1 MSNAPEF
8 PRPILVRQLTGFK
21 WDYALF
27 DYDESMNLKEL
38 DDDNYYDENNIF
50 FYCVQRLQPL
60 SCDFI
65 TSHYLIKIDKQYYEI
80 VFTNKENQNFPKLK
94 KVNFEEYDSFSEKTI
109 IENDGIIFYE
119 KKIVKSLTNQ
129 NVSYFIIKYMY
140 KSNEKQQS
148 CNISFNYGN

>member
-1 MSNAPEF
+1 MSNKVEF

-27 DYDESMNLKEL
+27 DYDKSMNLNDL
-38 DDDNYYDENNIF
+38 DEGNYYDEHNIF

-60 SCDFI
+60 KCDYI
-65 TSHYLIKIDKQYYEI
+65 TSHYLIKIDKQYYQI
-80 VFTNKENQNFPKLK
+80 VFTNKENQNFPELK

-109 IENDGIIFYE
+109 IENDEIIFYE

-129 NVSYFIIKYMY
+129 DVSYFIVKYMY
-140 KSNEKQQS
+140 KSNERQQS